1 MVYPMNIKQF
11 IHKKNKIKSAPQI
24 WLTDN
29 FIESSEIKQMIRNG
43 KGQEYYQDWTKH
55 TDNSVRYTLAETGY
69 APDVFIHDKEL
80 PIREMVIRKYP
91 EYLPHLLGSSENLM
105 LVNEY
110 LEMQTEISV
119 PTLKQHITDLKND
132 KRGYHTEDMET
143 KLKAL
148 LYEPTAI
155 EQTMSPLQLY
165 QAGSPLWAKPF
176 TPLAIYQIQSVE
188 RSHGKDAASPLV
200 DPLMSTSERQEMM
213 WEIGKDDDTETEYYI
228 RWR

>member
-1 MVYPMNIKQF
+1 MNIKQF
-11 IHKKNKIKSAPQI
+11 IRKKQKTKSAPKM
-24 WLTDN
+24 WLTDH
-29 FIESSEIKQMIRNG
+29 FIESSEIKQMIRKG
-43 KGQEYYQDWTKH
+43 EGQEYYQDWTKH
-55 TDNSVRYTLAETGY
+55 PDNSVRYTLAEIGY
-69 APDVFIHDKEL
+69 APDIFIHDKEL

-132 KRGYHTEDMET
+132 KSGYHTEDMET

-155 EQTMSPLQLY
+155 EKTMSPLQLY

-176 TPLAIYQIQSVE
+176 TPLAIYQIQSIE

-200 DPLMSTSERQEMM
+200 DPLMSTSERQEIM

>member
-1 MVYPMNIKQF
+1 MNIKQF

-213 WEIGKDDDTETEYYI
+213 WEIGKDNDTETEYYI

>member
-1 MVYPMNIKQF
+1 MNIKQF
-11 IHKKNKIKSAPQI
+11 IHKKTKSKQRPQM

-29 FIESSEIKQMIRNG
+29 FIESSEIKQMIR
-43 KGQEYYQDWTKH
+43 KGEGTEFYQDWTKH

-132 KRGYHTEDMET
+132 KSGYHTEDMET

-176 TPLAIYQIQSVE
+176 TPLAIYQIQSIE

-200 DPLMSTSERQEMM
+200 DPLMSTSERQEIM

>member
-1 MVYPMNIKQF
+1 MNIKQF
-11 IHKKNKIKSAPQI
+11 IHKKTKSNQRPQM
-24 WLTDN
+24 WLTDH
-29 FIESSEIKQMIRNG
+29 FIESSEIKQMIRKG
-43 KGQEYYQDWTKH
+43 EGQEYYQKWAKH
-55 TDNSVRYTLAETGY
+55 HDSSVRYTLAETGY
-69 APDVFIHDKEL
+69 APDIFIHDKEL
-80 PIREMVIRKYP
+80 PIRELVLRKYP

-132 KRGYHTEDMET
+132 KSGYHTEDMET

-176 TPLAIYQIQSVE
+176 TPLAIYQIQSIE

-200 DPLMSTSERQEMM
+200 DPLMSTSERQEIM
-213 WEIGKDDDTETEYYI
+213 WEIGKDDDTVTEYYI

>member
-11 IHKKNKIKSAPQI
+11 INKKNKIKSAPQI

>member
-1 MVYPMNIKQF
+1 MNIKQF
-11 IHKKNKIKSAPQI
+11 IHKKTKSKQRPQM

-29 FIESSEIKQMIRNG
+29 FIESSEIKQMIR
-43 KGQEYYQDWTKH
+43 KGEGTEFYQDWTKH

-176 TPLAIYQIQSVE
+176 TPLAIYQIQSIE

-200 DPLMSTSERQEMM
+200 DPLMSTSERQEIM

>member
-1 MVYPMNIKQF
+1 MNIKQF
-11 IHKKNKIKSAPQI
+11 IHKKIKSKQRPQM

-29 FIESSEIKQMIRNG
+29 FIESSEIKQMIR
-43 KGQEYYQDWTKH
+43 KGEGTEFYQDWTKH

-176 TPLAIYQIQSVE
+176 TPLAIYQIQSIE

-200 DPLMSTSERQEMM
+200 DPLMSTSERQEIM

>member
-1 MVYPMNIKQF
+1 MNIKQF
-11 IHKKNKIKSAPQI
+11 IHKKTKSKQRPQM

-29 FIESSEIKQMIRNG
+29 FIESSEIKQMIR
-43 KGQEYYQDWTKH
+43 KGEGTEFYQDWTKH

-148 LYEPTAI
+148 LYEPTVI

-176 TPLAIYQIQSVE
+176 TPLAIYQIQSIE

-200 DPLMSTSERQEMM
+200 DPLMSTSERQEIM

>member
-1 MVYPMNIKQF
+1 MNIKQF
-11 IHKKNKIKSAPQI
+11 IRKKQKTKSAPKM
-24 WLTDN
+24 WLTDH
-29 FIESSEIKQMIRNG
+29 FIESSEIKKMIR
-43 KGQEYYQDWTKH
+43 KGEGAEFYRDWTKH

-176 TPLAIYQIQSVE
+176 TPLAIYQIQSIE

-200 DPLMSTSERQEMM
+200 DPLMSTSERQEIM